1 MGWDG
6 IERRKRRER
15 RCTERRS
22 AVNFSINMIL
32 NGSASRRAGVDRRN
46 QMRRQEDRTESE
58 HLTDKTSEKPE
69 KPLGV
74 F

>member
-1 MGWDG
+1 MDWDG

-22 AVNFSINMIL
+22 TVNFSINMIL
-32 NGSASRRAGVDRRN
+32 NGSASRRAGIDRRN
-46 QMRRQEDRTESE
+46 QMRRQEDRVESQPPA
-58 HLTDKTSEKPE
+58 DQTSEKPK
-69 KPLGV
+69 KPLGT